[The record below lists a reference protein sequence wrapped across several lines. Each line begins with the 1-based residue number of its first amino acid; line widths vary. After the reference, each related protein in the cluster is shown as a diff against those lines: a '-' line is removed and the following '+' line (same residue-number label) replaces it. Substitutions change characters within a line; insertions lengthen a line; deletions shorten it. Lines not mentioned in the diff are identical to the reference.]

1 VLFAST
7 NFPEN
12 LDAALRRPGRFDVDL
27 KFDFATHEQAME
39 IYKHFYSPTPQI
51 IEAVNDSFPSS
62 TSSDTEKSRINDE
75 AEHFANVIKE
85 ADIKVSIATIQ
96 GFLSLYKREPEVVQE
111 KVAEWAEGIRN
122 YHRAGHC

>member
-111 KVAEWAEGIRN
+111 KVAE
-122 YHRAGHC
+122 